1 MRTLDLNDSY
11 DLHLDARNN
20 LAVQRDNLSVIRQT
34 IVNKLSLI
42 KGEDVYDENNGL
54 NLDIIFGDNVSYN
67 TKISEIRRVIL
78 LDQHVVSVDDIKMEV
93 NPSTRVG
100 YFTCYIT
107 VAVDDEEVNTTIK
120 FGV

>member
-1 MRTLDLNDSY
+1 MRTLDLNDNY
-11 DLHLDARNN
+11 DLHIDARNN

-42 KGEDVYDENNGL
+42 KGEDVYDDNNGL
-54 NLDIIFGDNVSYN
+54 NLDIIFGDDVSYN

-78 LDQHVVSVDDIKMEV
+78 LDQNVVSVDDIKMEV
-93 NPSTRVG
+93 NPSTRFG

-107 VAVDDEEVNTTIK
+107 VAVDNEEVNTTIK

>member
-1 MRTLDLNDSY
+1 MRTLDLNDNY
-11 DLHLDARNN
+11 DLHIDARNN

-42 KGEDVYDENNGL
+42 KGEDVYDDNNGL
-54 NLDIIFGDNVSYN
+54 NLDIIFGDDVSYN

-78 LDQHVVSVDDIKMEV
+78 LDQNVVSVDDIKMEG
-93 NPSTRVG
+93 NPSTRFG

-107 VAVDDEEVNTTIK
+107 VAVDNEEVNTTIK

>member
-1 MRTLDLNDSY
+1 MRTLDLNDNY

-78 LDQHVVSVDDIKMEV
+78 LDQNVVSVDDIKMEV

-107 VAVDDEEVNTTIK
+107 VAVDNEEVNTTIK